1 MVYSDEDAAMA
12 DRKYDRSSSPEAAP
26 DRGEGGMDRYGAWLG
41 RPPAAVE
48 RRRSQIAKAE
58 EPVAARQ
65 ATLTRS
71 LNNYVNF
78 RVWTERAR
86 AQWEASPTAAAPAES
101 DHVVDSPRR

>member
-1 MVYSDEDAAMA
+1 MA
-12 DRKYDRSSSPEAAP
+12 DVKNDPNAPPAAQLPAAEGTIDRFGS
-26 DRGEGGMDRYGAWLG
+26 WTG

-48 RRRSQIAKAE
+48 RRRAQSEREGQ
-58 EPVAARQ
+58 PVASRQ

-86 AQWEASPTAAAPAES
+86 AQWDAPAPEGTLPGRFTLYKPS
-101 DHVVDSPRR
+101 KD

>member
-1 MVYSDEDAAMA
+1 MA
-12 DRKYDRSSSPEAAP
+12 DSKPDRSPFPGAAP
-26 DRGEGGMDRYGAWLG
+26 AATEGNIDRFGSWSGQ
-41 RPPAAVE
+41 PPASVE
-48 RRRSQIAKAE
+48 RRRSQLVKSA

-86 AQWEASPTAAAPAES
+86 AQWDAPAPEVAAPVPAT
-101 DHVVDSPRR
+101 PRRR

>member
-1 MVYSDEDAAMA
+1 MPDSKTNQPAF
-12 DRKYDRSSSPEAAP
+12 PGAAP
-26 DRGEGGMDRYGAWLG
+26 AVTEGAIDRFGSWSG

-48 RRRSQIAKAE
+48 RRRSQVATE
-58 EPVAARQ
+58 DEPVAARH

-86 AQWEASPTAAAPAES
+86 AQWDAPPPESVASLPGTL
-101 DHVVDSPRR
+101 RRR